1 MAKAY
6 KEDNDAL
13 NDNIDTSE
21 SDAHGWNRREH
32 KSPCLWYVL
41 LIAICAVIAWILS
54 SMGK

>member
-41 LIAICAVIAWILS
+41 LIAICGAIAWVLS